1 MKGRMAV
8 GFATGMGVFVIIFVA
23 LAAEP
28 GFAGYKLK
36 FGNTAESARDTT
48 VFQQSF
54 SQKH

>member
-8 GFATGMGVFVIIFVA
+8 GFATGMGVFVIIFLA